1 MHARESNIEPAAKD
15 TGSWLLESAD
25 FQDWA
30 QRKRLDQHHGF
41 FWIKGN
47 PGSGKST
54 LVKKVYAHI
63 RANSRDPSSIIAAF
77 FFNAR
82 GSDLERSPVGLF
94 RTLLYSLCQQI
105 SALRA
110 VVLKKYL
117 EKSKLLQP
125 GWEWHVGEI
134 KALLNSVV
142 TPSVLEQRN
151 LVLFVDALDEC
162 DLTQIKPVIRFF
174 EDLAYSA
181 VRQETKV
188 NICLS
193 SRYWPQFTIR
203 HCFQTRVEVANQRDI
218 ATYVHNSMEL
228 PYPQEGS
235 SIHLAYLRTKILE
248 KASGIFLWVI
258 LVVQELL
265 NAQDIGATHSE
276 LLNIVRKVPPDLS
289 GLYLHQLQNTDVEG
303 RLPLLRLLQCVFFSL
318 RPLSIT
324 ELRYALAFST
334 DTFTSYAEWSE
345 SNEYVENDTQME
357 KRICEISKGLVEI
370 KFLPETD
377 PGSQGAEA
385 RAPPATTV
393 QFIHESVRDFLQA
406 TGFIVLQPSCPNQTA
421 DGHEM
426 MKRICLTYLKVRE
439 VTVLQYVL
447 EPFIESEWEHQ
458 MPSLFED
465 HPLLEYT
472 VNYLF
477 THAAH
482 AEQHGT
488 RQDDFRTLMGG
499 NLQGTFQRWRTLH
512 DLVCVKRGKH
522 FIAPY
527 GYHYDWGQGAE
538 TRPLH
543 IFSQYG
549 LLTQDM
555 ANKEK
560 NINIPGGHYQYAIH
574 AAAANGNI
582 DTVKLLLQNGTDPE
596 AKDSDGN
603 TVIDWAAF
611 REDLSLLSLFKDKLS
626 LMKLETRLLIVHLVQ
641 LETRYF
647 YEILALLV
655 PETRIPQSASDSV
668 CMAARSARLL
678 AFSFILDKCDRSII
692 IGEERLRAC
701 ITCNHDREGKLEALF
716 QKVGKVKITPLL
728 LSNFLPP
735 YNNTVNN
742 TIVSLLFEQGEAE
755 VDERLIDSICH
766 FSHSSQLIS
775 QIKATNID
783 VPPFTSANIYSA
795 LEHGSAESVAFFIQ
809 HMDDISHSDVLF
821 LAAATNRIHGGE
833 VMRLLL
839 GWRPTYR
846 IGEDVMIVAVQNW
859 LQAPTLL
866 KAFIDRWD
874 DLVFPVAALTI
885 ALEYQDRTIV
895 GLVWDRCKL
904 PAITEDLVISASYN
918 RYPDEVVTFVLE
930 RNLSLSVSQTVV
942 DEVVSRC
949 SPSVV
954 KLVLNRCKS
963 LIVTEH
969 LLVNAA
975 KNGQHSVEMIDLLL
989 DREPTHA
996 VSEPLMVEAVRND
1009 GYAVQIMTMFLKRG
1023 KPLLLSE
1030 RVVEAAARPSID
1042 GSEAF
1047 DLILQQNKD
1056 ATISSSMIMIAMHGW
1071 AGDGIIP
1078 AMLRH
1083 DPSISMTEELL
1094 VAAATNRHGSLILGF
1109 LQRQGK
1115 INMPTLPTVHNRTR
1129 STKRWWTFQKR
1140 PSSHKS
1146 KDVTPKITKKVI
1158 EAAAKND
1165 DVQEARRIL
1174 ALFEA
1179 WGILEEADR
1188 KFYYK
1193 ILEEHERVSGFR
1205 YLA

>member
-54 LVKKVYAHI
+54 LVKKVYANI
-63 RANSRDPSSIIAAF
+63 RANSSDSSSIIAAF

-174 EDLAYSA
+174 EDLASSA

-218 ATYVHNSMEL
+218 ATYVHNTMEL

-235 SIHLAYLRTKILE
+235 SIHLADLRIKILE

-265 NAQDIGATHSE
+265 NAQDIGATQSE
-276 LLNIVRKVPPDLS
+276 LLDIVRKVPPDLS

-345 SNEYVENDTQME
+345 SNDYVENDTQME
-357 KRICEISKGLVEI
+357 KRICEISKGLAEI

-377 PGSQGAEA
+377 SGSQGAGA
-385 RAPPATTV
+385 RASPTTTV
-393 QFIHESVRDFLQA
+393 QFIHESVRNFLQA
-406 TGFIVLQPSCPNQTA
+406 TGFNVLQPSCPNQTA
-421 DGHEM
+421 DGHDL
-426 MKRICLTYLKVRE
+426 MKRVCLTYLKVRE
-439 VTVLQYVL
+439 VAVLQYVL
-447 EPFIESEWEHQ
+447 EPFIESEWYHQ

-477 THAAH
+477 THAAR
-482 AEQHGT
+482 AEQHGI
-488 RQDDFRTLMGG
+488 RQDDFKTLMGG

-512 DLVCVKRGKH
+512 DLVYVKRGGD
-522 FIAPY
+522 FRAPY
-527 GYHYDWGQGAE
+527 GYQNDWGQGAE
-538 TRPLH
+538 ARPLH

-582 DTVKLLLQNGTDPE
+582 DTVKLLLENGADPE
-596 AKDSDGN
+596 AKDSTRS
-603 TVIDWAAF
+603 TVIEWAAF
-611 REDLSLLSLFKDKLS
+611 RGDLSLLSLFKDKLS
-626 LMKLETRLLIVHLVQ
+626 LMKLETRCLILPVVN

-647 YEILALLV
+647 YDILALLV
-655 PETRIPQSASDSV
+655 PETRIPRSALDSV
-668 CMAARSARLL
+668 CMAARSVYMP
-678 AFSFILDKCDRSII
+678 AFSFILDKCDISII
-692 IGEERLRAC
+692 IGEELLLDCA
-701 ITCNHDREGKLEALF
+701 TWHSDREEKVMALL

-728 LSNFLPP
+728 LSQFRSPND
-735 YNNTVNN
+735 NTF
-742 TIVSLLFEQGEAE
+742 VSLLFEQGEAE
-755 VDERLIDSICH
+755 VDERLIDSICQ

-775 QIKATNID
+775 QIKATDIE
-783 VPPFTSANIYSA
+783 VPPFTSANICSA

-809 HMDDISHSDVLF
+809 HMEDPSHLDALF
-821 LAAATNRIHGGE
+821 LAAATNRDHGGE

-846 IGEDVMIVAVQNW
+846 IGEDVMIVAVQNR

-885 ALEYQDRTIV
+885 ALECHDKTIV
-895 GLVWDRCKL
+895 GLVYDRCKL

-918 RYPDEVVTFVLE
+918 RYTYGVVEFLLE
-930 RNLSLSVSQTVV
+930 RNLSLSVSQRVV
-942 DEVVSRC
+942 DEVVTRC
-949 SPSVV
+949 SLSDV
-954 KLVLNRCKS
+954 KLVLDRYKS
-963 LIVTEH
+963 LIVTED

-975 KNGQHSVEMIDLLL
+975 KNGNQSVEVIDLLL
-989 DREPTHA
+989 DRKPTHA
-996 VSEPLMVEAVRND
+996 VSEPLMVEVVRND
-1009 GYAVQIMTMFLKRG
+1009 LSAIQIMTMFLRRG

-1030 RVVEAAARPSID
+1030 KVVEAAATSYRED
-1042 GSEAF
+1042 NEAF
-1047 DLILQQNKD
+1047 NLILRQNKD
-1056 ATISSSMIMIAMHGW
+1056 ATISSSMIMIAMHGR

-1078 AMLRH
+1078 VILRH
-1083 DPSISMTEELL
+1083 DPSISMTEEFL
-1094 VAAATNRHGSLILGF
+1094 VAAATNRQGSLILGF
-1109 LQRQGK
+1109 LQRHGK
-1115 INMPTLPTVHNRTR
+1115 INMPALPTVHNRTR
-1129 STKRWWTFQKR
+1129 STKHWWTFQKR
-1140 PSSHKS
+1140 PSSHRS
-1146 KDVTPKITKKVI
+1146 KDVNTKITKKVI

-1165 DVQEARRIL
+1165 RETEARKIL